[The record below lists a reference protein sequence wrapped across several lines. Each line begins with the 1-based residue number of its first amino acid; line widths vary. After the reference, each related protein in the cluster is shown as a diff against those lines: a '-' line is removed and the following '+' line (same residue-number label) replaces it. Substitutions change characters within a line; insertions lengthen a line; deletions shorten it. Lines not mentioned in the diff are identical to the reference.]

1 MESITIEDRKKL
13 SLSGATKVISS
24 TSTQAVVEIGNC
36 NVVISGTNIEVTKLD
51 LDNKLVNFTGEINGI
66 KYANKTVKTNLI
78 KRIFK

>member
-24 TSTQAVVEIGNC
+24 TNTQAVVEIGNC
-36 NVVISGTNIEVTKLD
+36 NVIISGTNIEVTKLD
-51 LDNKLVNFTGEINGI
+51 LDNKLVNFTGEINAI
-66 KYANKTVKTNLI
+66 KYANKTEKTNLI

>member
-66 KYANKTVKTNLI
+66 KYANKTEKTNLI
-78 KRIFK
+78 KKKIL

>member
-24 TSTQAVVEIGNC
+24 TNTQAVVEIGNC

-51 LDNKLVNFTGEINGI
+51 LDNKLVNFTGEINAI
-66 KYANKTVKTNLI
+66 KYANKTEKTNLI

>member
-66 KYANKTVKTNLI
+66 KYANKTEKTNLI